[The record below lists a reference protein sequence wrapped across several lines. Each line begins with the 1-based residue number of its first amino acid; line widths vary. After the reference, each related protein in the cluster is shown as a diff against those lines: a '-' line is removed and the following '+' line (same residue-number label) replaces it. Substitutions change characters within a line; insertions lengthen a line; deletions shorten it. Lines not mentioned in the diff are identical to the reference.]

1 MATQIPNFA
10 VTNLTL
16 GAHSTFHSST
26 VSGILATGAEAL
38 HITDQFNAYKAAV
51 ELEASVVNRQT
62 TFVAT
67 ESMKDADEMRDDM
80 LAVINAMISAHQY
93 THIANKK
100 AAYQA
105 LNAVMAPYRG
115 IRAHEY
121 SRQTAEI
128 NGLLAEFQSP
138 GNAEYVQTLGLNE
151 EIEMLTLAN
160 AKFSVEFNQK
170 TAEMASRLPEKETST
185 VEARAECDRLYAE
198 IVALINAYALIQPSE
213 EITGFVQQQTGLVE
227 TYRLIAA
234 NTGKSK
240 KEEEPTP
247 ETENSVEN

>member
-1 MATQIPNFA
+1 MAIQIPNFA

-121 SRQTAEI
+121 SRQTAEV

-138 GNAEYVQTLGLNE
+138 SNAEHVQTLGLSE

-240 KEEEPTP
+240 ENIETP
-247 ETENSVEN
+247 EAENV

>member
-38 HITDQFNAYKAAV
+38 HITEQFNAYKAAV

-121 SRQTAEI
+121 SRQTAEV

-138 GNAEYVQTLGLNE
+138 SNAEHVQTLGLSE

-227 TYRLIAA
+227 TYRIIAA

-240 KEEEPTP
+240 ENIETP
-247 ETENSVEN
+247 EAENV

>member
-1 MATQIPNFA
+1 MKESIFTYLVQQANKQHQLDSDVGTR
-10 VTNLTL
+10 L
-16 GAHSTFHSST
+16 SST
-26 VSGILATGAEAL
+26 LRYGVSEWG
-38 HITDQFNAYKAAV
+38 V
-51 ELEASVVNRQT
+51 T
-62 TFVAT
+62 TPAHLC
-67 ESMKDADEMRDDM
+67 SGDLQKQDEDDM

-121 SRQTAEI
+121 SRQTAEV
-128 NGLLAEFQSP
+128 NGLLTEFQSP
-138 GNAEYVQTLGLNE
+138 SNAEHVQTLGLSE

-227 TYRLIAA
+227 TYRIISA

-240 KEEEPTP
+240 ENIETP
-247 ETENSVEN
+247 EAENV

>member
-121 SRQTAEI
+121 SRQTAEV

-138 GNAEYVQTLGLNE
+138 SNAEHVQTLGLSE

-185 VEARAECDRLYAE
+185 VEARAECDRMYAE
-198 IVALINAYALIQPSE
+198 IVALVNAYALIQPSE

-227 TYRLIAA
+227 TYRIIAA

-240 KEEEPTP
+240 ENTETP
-247 ETENSVEN
+247 EAENV

>member
-121 SRQTAEI
+121 SRQTAEV

-138 GNAEYVQTLGLNE
+138 SNAEYVQTLGLSE

-227 TYRLIAA
+227 TYRIIAA

-240 KEEEPTP
+240 ENIETP
-247 ETENSVEN
+247 EAENV

>member
-121 SRQTAEI
+121 SRQTAEV

-138 GNAEYVQTLGLNE
+138 SNAEHVQTLGLSE

-227 TYRLIAA
+227 TYRIIAA

-240 KEEEPTP
+240 ENIETP
-247 ETENSVEN
+247 EAENV

>member
-16 GAHSTFHSST
+16 GAHNTFHTST

-121 SRQTAEI
+121 SRQTAEV

-138 GNAEYVQTLGLNE
+138 SNAEHVQTLGLSE

-227 TYRLIAA
+227 TYRIIAA

-240 KEEEPTP
+240 ENIETP
-247 ETENSVEN
+247 EAENV

>member
-1 MATQIPNFA
+1 MATQSPNFA

-121 SRQTAEI
+121 SRQTAEV

-138 GNAEYVQTLGLNE
+138 SNAEHVQTLGLSE

-185 VEARAECDRLYAE
+185 VEARAECDRMYAE
-198 IVALINAYALIQPSE
+198 IVALVNAYALIQPSE

-227 TYRLIAA
+227 TYRIIAA

-240 KEEEPTP
+240 ENTETP
-247 ETENSVEN
+247 EAENV

>member
-121 SRQTAEI
+121 SRQTAEV

-138 GNAEYVQTLGLNE
+138 SNAEYVQTLGLNE

-227 TYRLIAA
+227 TYRIIAA

-240 KEEEPTP
+240 ENTEMP
-247 ETENSVEN
+247 EAENV

>member
-38 HITDQFNAYKAAV
+38 HITDLFNAYKAAV

-121 SRQTAEI
+121 SRQTAEV
-128 NGLLAEFQSP
+128 NGLLTEFQSP
-138 GNAEYVQTLGLNE
+138 SNAEYVQTLGLNE

-227 TYRLIAA
+227 TYRIIAA

-240 KEEEPTP
+240 ENIETP
-247 ETENSVEN
+247 EAENV